1 MKTMIMNYM
10 AQISSQNNLNN
21 VLEKDIAQNLDH
33 DHEQDHVHD
42 QDLVNR
48 HLIKVEEK
56 VVEDGHGGHPHQT
69 GATPC
74 QAI

>member
-10 AQISSQNNLNN
+10 AQISNQNNLNN
-21 VLEKDIAQNLDH
+21 VLEKDIDQNPDH

-56 VVEDGHGGHPHQT
+56 VVEDEHGGHPHQT